1 MNASSK
7 DDGSGG
13 NDLDDA
19 GDTSDALTDQVVSF
33 VHQNRLRALFSWKL
47 ILIFGIW
54 SLALAVVIWAVWLL
68 MRGISPEEFRAIFG
82 A

>member
-7 DDGSGG
+7 GDGPGG
-13 NDLDDA
+13 SDLDD
-19 GDTSDALTDQVVSF
+19 GVDTSDAMTDQVVAF
-33 VHQNRLRALFSWKL
+33 VHQNRLRAVFSWKL

-54 SLALAVVIWAVWLL
+54 SLAVAVVIWAGWLL
-68 MRGISPEEFRAIFG
+68 LRGISPEEFRAIFG